1 MIKLIGF
8 KIFGHS
14 LFKDG
19 TYFTLQ
25 TSGQITQKSKSR
37 TIQFNNSLTLN
48 RVIGIVGINA
58 TGKSTL
64 MEIFDGLNLLYLLD
78 MSIDQTHLNNR
89 FRSKNNLI
97 TIDAYL
103 ATDAN
108 DSYVVKTTFKNTL
121 IPDGIDNE
129 NNREW
134 IISDEIVYHRKS
146 KSVAKKDVFKLP
158 KSSKDKNALTEIFN
172 RKALNKDQK
181 KLLSKKDS
189 IFRAVGNFGRIS
201 TVSSTVPFTNRNSV
215 ISFMDSTPKELL
227 DYLDNSI
234 EDLVYEKDNTGKTIG
249 YALKFKGSANTIHA
263 SSFDELSKYLSSGTI
278 KGITL
283 FYEFFTA
290 LRIGAT
296 LMVDE
301 IELHINRQ
309 IVRDFIGFFT
319 NPKVNVN
326 NATLVYSS
334 HYVELTDD
342 LKRGDEEY
350 ILTRKDQTKL
360 IRLNDAHVRTEL
372 KHSEIFQN
380 NTLNGTAPSYGTYMK
395 LMNAVKS
402 HNPKFALSSRKAT
415 PQKIQE

>member
-1 MIKLIGF
+1 
-8 KIFGHS
+8 
-14 LFKDG
+14 
-19 TYFTLQ
+19 
-25 TSGQITQKSKSR
+25 
-37 TIQFNNSLTLN
+37 
-48 RVIGIVGINA
+48 
-58 TGKSTL
+58 
-64 MEIFDGLNLLYLLD
+64 MEIFDGLNQLYLLD
-78 MSIDQTHLNNR
+78 RSIDQTPLNNR
-89 FRSKNNLI
+89 FRSRKDLI

-103 ATDAN
+103 ATDAS

-350 ILTRKDQTKL
+350 ILTRKDQTRL

-395 LMNAVKS
+395 LMDAVKS

-415 PQKIQE
+415 PQKKYRSS

>member
-14 LFKDG
+14 LFENG
-19 TYFTLQ
+19 TLFTLQ

-37 TIQFNNSLTLN
+37 IIQFNNSLTLN

-64 MEIFDGLNLLYLLD
+64 MEIFAGLNQLYLLD
-78 MSIDQTHLNNR
+78 RSIDQTPLNNR
-89 FRSKNNLI
+89 FRSRKDLI

-103 ATDAN
+103 ATNAN
-108 DSYVVKTTFKNTL
+108 DSYVVKTTFKNTP
-121 IPDGIDNE
+121 IPDGIDN
-129 NNREW
+129 NDKEW
-134 IISDEIVYHRKS
+134 QISDEKVYHRQN
-146 KSVAKKDVFKLP
+146 KSVPKKDLFKVP
-158 KSSKDKNALTEIFN
+158 KSSKDKSALTEIYN
-172 RKALNKDQK
+172 RRALSKDQK

-189 IFRAVGNFGRIS
+189 IFRAVDNLGHIS
-201 TVSSTVPFTNRNSV
+201 TVSSTVPLTNRNKV
-215 ISFMDSTPKELL
+215 ISFMDNTPKELL

-234 EDLVYEKDNTGKTIG
+234 DNLIYEKDDNGKTIG
-249 YALKFKGSANTIHA
+249 YTLKFKGSNDIIHA
-263 SSFDELSKYLSSGTI
+263 TNFDELSHYLSSGTI

-283 FYEFFTA
+283 FYEFLIA
-290 LRIGAT
+290 LRRGAT

-350 ILTRKDQTKL
+350 ILTRKDQTRL

>member
-1 MIKLIGF
+1 
-8 KIFGHS
+8 
-14 LFKDG
+14 
-19 TYFTLQ
+19 
-25 TSGQITQKSKSR
+25 
-37 TIQFNNSLTLN
+37 
-48 RVIGIVGINA
+48 
-58 TGKSTL
+58 
-64 MEIFDGLNLLYLLD
+64 
-78 MSIDQTHLNNR
+78 SID
-89 FRSKNNLI
+89 NLI
-97 TIDAYL
+97 
-103 ATDAN
+103 
-108 DSYVVKTTFKNTL
+108 
-121 IPDGIDNE
+121 
-129 NNREW
+129 
-134 IISDEIVYHRKS
+134 
-146 KSVAKKDVFKLP
+146 
-158 KSSKDKNALTEIFN
+158 
-172 RKALNKDQK
+172 
-181 KLLSKKDS
+181 
-189 IFRAVGNFGRIS
+189 
-201 TVSSTVPFTNRNSV
+201 
-215 ISFMDSTPKELL
+215 
-227 DYLDNSI
+227 
-234 EDLVYEKDNTGKTIG
+234 YEKDDNGKTIG
-249 YALKFKGSANTIHA
+249 YTLKFKGSNDIIHA
-263 SSFDELSKYLSSGTI
+263 TNFDELSHYLSSGTI

-283 FYEFFTA
+283 FYEFLIA
-290 LRIGAT
+290 LRRGAT

-350 ILTRKDQTKL
+350 ILTRKDQTRL